1 MSNQSIH
8 TINTHNNMQRNK
20 INFKG
25 QKIFVGIDVHK
36 NSWQVT
42 SLTET
47 GLKRTHLQNNASAK
61 ELHDFLNRYYP
72 EGEYIA
78 VYEAGFSGFSTY
90 YALKEQG
97 IECMVIHAADVP
109 TSQYETLMKS
119 DKVDSEKLAK
129 ALRAGTL
136 KGIYIREKENL
147 DDRSLVRIRTTIV
160 GELSAYRHRIK
171 HLLMTHGIELPEPF
185 ASMNNCWN
193 KAFIKWLREDVILMS
208 STRRSL
214 DSLIDQVE
222 SVRKNLLQITLEI
235 RKLSR
240 SSKYSERMELLR
252 SVPGIGL
259 ICSMS
264 LLTEIYDFE
273 RFHNEREFAS
283 YLGLI
288 PTSHSS
294 GDKVVHGEKTFRGN
308 KQLGPLLIQG
318 SWVAVRKDSVLSSAF
333 SKYLRRMTPQ
343 KAIVRIARKMSNI
356 IFAVL
361 KTGKKYVPFEGN
373 K

>member
-1 MSNQSIH
+1 
-8 TINTHNNMQRNK
+8 MQRNK
-20 INFKG
+20 ISFKG

-36 NSWQVT
+36 NSWHVT

-47 GLKRTHLQNNASAK
+47 GIKRTHPQKASAK

-97 IECMVIHAADVP
+97 IDCMVINAADVP

-119 DKVDSEKLAK
+119 DKVDSVKLARS
-129 ALRAGTL
+129 LRAGTL
-136 KGIYIREKENL
+136 KCIYIREKENL

-160 GELSAYRHRIK
+160 RDLSAYRHRIK
-171 HLLMTHGIELPEPF
+171 HLLLTHGVELPERF
-185 ASMNNCWN
+185 ARMKNCWTR
-193 KAFIKWLREDVILMS
+193 AFIKWLKEEVTLMS

-214 DSLIDQVE
+214 DVLIDQVE
-222 SVRKNLLQITLEI
+222 TIRKNLLQVTLQI
-235 RKLSR
+235 RKLSH
-240 SSKYSERMELLR
+240 SSKYSERVELIR
-252 SVPGIGL
+252 SIPGIGL
-259 ICSMS
+259 ITSMTI
-264 LLTEIYDFE
+264 LTEIYDFG

-308 KQLGPLLIQG
+308 RQAGPMLIES
-318 SWVAVRKDSVLSSAF
+318 SWVAILKDPGLSTAYRNF
-333 SKYLRRMTPQ
+333 LQRMEPQ
-343 KAIVRIARKMSNI
+343 QAIVRIARKMSNI